1 MTLLLLHHQQL
12 QNLQLSCFL
21 APGLVLF
28 LVTLSDS
35 RKSLRTDRLHQRLQ
49 LFDLFSEILAF
60 LKQLTIVVWLTSF
73 HADAS
78 NCKAVNNNT
87 FGSGLLDSRLRSISF
102 TNRFL

>member
-1 MTLLLLHHQQL
+1 MTLLLL
-12 QNLQLSCFL
+12 
-21 APGLVLF
+21 LVLF